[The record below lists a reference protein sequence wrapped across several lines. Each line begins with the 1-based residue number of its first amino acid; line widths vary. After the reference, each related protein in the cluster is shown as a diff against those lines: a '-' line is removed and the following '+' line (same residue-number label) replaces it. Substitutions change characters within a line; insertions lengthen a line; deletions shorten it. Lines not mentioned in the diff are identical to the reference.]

1 MKKFLIALPLVL
13 LVACTQNQNR
23 QNPTGDNESPDLI
36 VSVENATFGGNTA
49 VNVSQA
55 DLQINGKLDF
65 VTLYNN
71 TPNIDVAEKVLIV
84 RNESSTAQ
92 TLTFGAITT
101 PYSIKINRCP
111 VAPAQLSAGG
121 SCKVVLRAFAR
132 KETDGTLHGDPD
144 QTLVITPETSPVL
157 NVQLF
162 ASDPLGVQG
171 AGSPAESGDWS
182 VVASMI
188 DDAGTPDHL
197 LYRSDLYVGHRDVDF
212 SNNIIRPLKYQQIV
226 VTNNS
231 ARTVPANTLVAS
243 VSGPYS
249 IRTNRCIAA
258 LAPGKTCKITF
269 VWSNWRN
276 VAIPEAGSITFRQTQ
291 ADPLA
296 RISLDVKT
304 GEQVAHVI
312 TDHVIQTTDSP
323 IFGVPSGPISGNLN
337 LLNYNNKL
345 YLYGAH
351 ETHST
356 ALRSFDLTAQLLSG
370 TPLFPFS
377 DDYSYDPVTGLGQNA
392 PSYRYLT
399 SSNPQSDVRNGF
411 TLNRTGGFS
420 DLISASGKAYLGYYD
435 SLVGQSTCVV
445 DLDVIN
451 EDCIPL
457 PYTLIIQNSFPTG
470 NADEYLI
477 SAQGESVPGVSGD
490 VDLRVYKLNVDTGVL
505 THVGLLGGPGVN
517 NSYFY
522 QTSSGDLY
530 VAKNERT
537 AFVKILD
544 PSNATSLSTVID
556 LNTGIGPFIYN
567 DSMGVVF
574 KNNKIYNIARNS
586 STNQFEL
593 ISYNIDTQALTIVDT
608 QIDASGGLVKDQGSY
623 VLYVNTNGS
632 NSVINFVNSS
642 NDATGLYMTDMTPTT
657 NSTVRLLGFSN
668 DGYVIWYGEREFI
681 NPNNGA
687 EKITLSRVWRNST
700 SYTLSEGNT
709 IPQMFDG
716 FTYISSYDNL
726 NYIQLYRF
734 NP

>member
-1 MKKFLIALPLVL
+1 MKKLLLALPLVL

-23 QNPTGDNESPDLI
+23 ENPNGDNETPDLI
-36 VSVENATFGGNTA
+36 VNVENATYGGGTA

-71 TPNIDVAEKVLIV
+71 TPNIDVSEKVLIV

-111 VAPAQLSAGG
+111 VSPAKLSAGG

-132 KETDGTLHGDPD
+132 KEIDGTLHGDPD

-162 ASDPLGVQG
+162 ASDPVGVQG
-171 AGSPAESGDWS
+171 GGAPAESGDWT
-182 VVASMI
+182 VAASMY
-188 DDAGTPDHL
+188 DDAGQPDHL
-197 LYRSDLYVGHRDVDF
+197 LYRSDLYAGHRDVDF
-212 SNNIIRPLKYQQIV
+212 ANNIIRPLKYQQII

-231 ARTVPANTLVAS
+231 ARTVPANTLVAT
-243 VSGPYS
+243 VAGPYS
-249 IRTNRCIAA
+249 IRTNRCVAA

-276 VAIPEAGSITFRQTQ
+276 VAIPEAGSITFRQSQ
-291 ADPLA
+291 ADSLA
-296 RISLDVKT
+296 KISLDVKT
-304 GEQVAHVI
+304 GEQVAHAI
-312 TDHVIQTTDSP
+312 TNHIVQTTNSP
-323 IFGVPSGPISGNLN
+323 IFGVPSGPIWGGLSF
-337 LLNYNNKL
+337 LNYSNKL

-356 ALRSFDLTAQLLSG
+356 AFRTFDLNSQSLSG

-377 DDYSYDPVTGLGQNA
+377 NDYSYDPVTGIGRNA
-392 PSYRYLT
+392 PSYRYL
-399 SSNPQSDVRNGF
+399 SSATPQTDVRNGF
-411 TLNRTGGFS
+411 TLNRTGSS
-420 DLISASGKAYLGYYD
+420 DLISSTGKAYLGFYD
-435 SLVGQSTCVV
+435 SIAGQSTCVI
-445 DLDVIN
+445 DLDLIN
-451 EDCIPL
+451 EDCTPL
-457 PYTLIIQNSFPTG
+457 PYLFQIHNSFPTG

-477 SAQGESVPGVSGD
+477 SAYGESIPGTSAD
-490 VDLRVYKLNVDTGVL
+490 HDLRLYKLNVDSGVM
-505 THVGLLGGPGVN
+505 THIGLLGGSGVN
-517 NSYFY
+517 NAYFY

-537 AFVKILD
+537 AFVKILN
-544 PSNATSLSTVID
+544 PSTNATSLSTVID
-556 LNTGIGPFIYN
+556 LNTGIAPFMYN

-574 KNNKIYNIARNS
+574 KDNKIYSLARNS
-586 STNQFEL
+586 NTNQFEL
-593 ISYNIDTQALTIVDT
+593 ISYNIDTQSLTIIDT
-608 QIDASGGLVKDQGSY
+608 QVDANGGLIKDNGSY
-623 VLYVNTNGS
+623 VLYVHADGS
-632 NSVINFVNSS
+632 NSVVNYVHVL
-642 NDATGLYMTDMTPTT
+642 NDTPGLYMTDYTPTI
-657 NSTVRLLGFSN
+657 NSTIRILGFST

-687 EKITLSRVWRNST
+687 EKIYMSRVWRNGT

-709 IPQMFDG
+709 IPQMMDG
-716 FTYISSYDNL
+716 FTYLSSYDNL